1 MKRIEAIKK
10 IYSKNKNS
18 VFVLSNGL
26 TSREALHFLPKN
38 NTFYLLH
45 SMGEAFSVGL
55 GLASALE
62 NKNVVVIEGDGN
74 TLMGL
79 SSWSMNDFD
88 NIKLYVLRN
97 GTYGTT
103 GYQTIPDIPFQLDFT
118 EIIDIENTNEV
129 TSNPPPAK
137 EIITNFKNFIK

>member
-10 IYSKNKNS
+10 IYSENKDS
-18 VFVLSNGL
+18 VFVLCNGL
-26 TSREALHFLPKN
+26 TSREALHFLPKD

-74 TLMGL
+74 TLMG
-79 SSWSMNDFD
+79 
-88 NIKLYVLRN
+88 
-97 GTYGTT
+97 TYGTT
-103 GYQTIPDIPFQLDFT
+103 GYQKIPDIPFQLDFT
-118 EIIDIENTNEV
+118 EIIDIENTNEN